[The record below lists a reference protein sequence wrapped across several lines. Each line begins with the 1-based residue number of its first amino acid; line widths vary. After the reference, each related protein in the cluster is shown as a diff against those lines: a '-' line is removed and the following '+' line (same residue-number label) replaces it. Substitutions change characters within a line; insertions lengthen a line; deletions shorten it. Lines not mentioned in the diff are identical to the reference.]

1 MCVCVCVPDA
11 VKLPTSI
18 KGDGLFSC
26 IYSVYTCN
34 KNFLITIMFKTTT
47 VSQTWYAFL
56 EEYYVPVEM

>member
-1 MCVCVCVPDA
+1 MSVCVCVCVCVSVCVSVCVCVCVCVPDA

-34 KNFLITIMFKTTT
+34 KNF
-47 VSQTWYAFL
+47 
-56 EEYYVPVEM
+56 